1 MSTRKG
7 RRRTGST
14 KRKSKVTKAP
24 IEGLKNPQIKRL
36 AYRAGAQRI
45 DGGIYD
51 MVRGITRQRTH
62 RLMGKALVFT
72 LHAGRKTVSVE
83 DLKGALESEGLY
95 LMAGGDT
102 AAELQGCKAKPKKVT
117 VKGGTSKKPHRFRPG
132 TVAKRQITYNQ
143 KNSDCLIFEQKPF
156 QEFARDLAS
165 QILGEWRMGGEKL
178 RFKSEFF
185 KLFQFVTE
193 EYLGGLLRGAVR
205 IGEHSG
211 KQSLRPKDVALADA
225 LDVHTKRTI

>member
-7 RRRTGST
+7 RTRRKST
-14 KRKSKVTKAP
+14 KTKSKPAKDP

-45 DGGIYD
+45 DGGVYD
-51 MVRGITRQRTH
+51 MVRHITLNRAHQ
-62 RLMGKALVFT
+62 LMEKALVFT

-95 LMAGGDT
+95 LMAGENTAGD
-102 AAELQGCKAKPKKVT
+102 LQGCKAKPKKVT
-117 VKGGTSKKPHRFRPG
+117 AKGSKKPHRFRPR

-156 QEFARDLAS
+156 QEFVRHLAS
-165 QILGEWRMGGEKL
+165 RILQEWKKDEKI
-178 RFKSEFF
+178 RFKSDFF

-193 EYLGGLLRGAVR
+193 EYLGDLLRNAVR

-211 KQSLRPKDVALADA
+211 KQSLRPKDVELADV
-225 LDVHTKRTI
+225 LDVHSKRNI